1 MIHPAAIAFS
11 AAELVEELPELYC
24 PSPEYPKVA
33 VPEPEFAVKYLLF
46 RQAPP
51 ESDGIVPTLP
61 LPVYV
66 KLFPL

>member
-1 MIHPAAIAFS
+1 MHPAEIAFS

-24 PSPEYPKVA
+24 PSPEYAKVA

-46 RQAPP
+46 RQAP
-51 ESDGIVPTLP
+51 ELDGIVPALP